1 MKIKAFFAR
10 LLFFF
15 IRKETTK
22 PKKKIIKKRRVDELT
37 LKLADKNV
45 LVGVLRNAS
54 QLGKC
59 LRGGF
64 YHIPKDQVPGYDL
77 DSVRYVAI
85 YQSKRFFGAN
95 AGIRYYGIVDSYE
108 IVKRK
113 NIKEIRSDSEEDY
126 VYFKISSWHELDSPV
141 KAKEWGFIGF
151 LTSFYLLENSKE
163 LPELF
168 IDSKE
173 EYKVYH
179 TLVDLVKKLKEKGTK
194 DCKDIQIFDF
204 TVKIHGGSIELYM
217 NNELQI
223 SDSFDEF
230 LNESG
235 TFVKEIFSYYPELS
249 CQRYL
254 Q

>member
-1 MKIKAFFAR
+1 MKIKAFFIR

-15 IRKETTK
+15 IRKENTS
-22 PKKKIIKKRRVDELT
+22 PKKKSIKKKRVDDLT
-37 LKLADKNV
+37 KKLADKNV
-45 LVGVLRNAS
+45 LVGVLRNTS

-59 LRGGF
+59 LRGKF
-64 YHIPKDQVPGYDL
+64 YHIPTDQVPGYDL
-77 DSVRYVAI
+77 DSVKYVAI
-85 YQSKRFFGAN
+85 YQSRRFFGDE
-95 AGIRYYGIVDSYE
+95 AGIRYYGEVASYE

-113 NIKEIRSDSEEDY
+113 SIKEIRSDSEEDY
-126 VYFKISSWHELDSPV
+126 VYFTISSWYELESPV
-141 KAKEWGFIGF
+141 KAKEWGFVGF
-151 LTSFYLLENSKE
+151 LTSFYLLENSSE

-179 TLVDLVKKLKEKGTK
+179 GLVDLVKKLKANGIK
-194 DCKDIQIFDF
+194 DHKDIRIFDF
-204 TVKIHGGSIELYM
+204 TVKIHGGLVELYM
-217 NNELQI
+217 KNELQI

-249 CQRYL
+249 CKK
-254 Q
+254 